1 METEMHGIECSYKV
15 LFHRGR
21 VRNSSEI
28 QIPEEWNSIADV
40 TSITVSLTPIGSH
53 QNVIV
58 KRIGDGIIQ
67 LQSNGGLPI
76 DCFYHLFV
84 KKIGEVKND

>member
-1 METEMHGIECSYKV
+1 MENEFYSIESNNRI

-21 VRNSSEI
+21 VRNTTEI
-28 QIPEEWNSIADV
+28 KIPEEWDTIADV

-67 LQSNGGLPI
+67 LQSNGGFPI

-84 KKIGEVKND
+84 KKLEN